1 MYAYLLRQLLAVT
14 CYLLRKMRVTCWPF
28 CGASTGPISGDFRH
42 KLGRRSSRSGGTRL
56 PGSSDDETHA
66 ERGELAAAPKV
77 RSKKNQFPKIYI
89 LGFWCRCFHCFLL
102 ELIVRV
108 DPRSLSS
115 LSAEDLHS
123 IQRRKSPATPPS
135 LNEQMSAAQKGLLI
149 VSAGSAVGITVLL
162 VTSAFDKFGPT
173 YTRAPIQS
181 PVPAAPTPPFDSGAA
196 SDPRN

>member
-1 MYAYLLRQLLAVT
+1 MPLLHGV
-14 CYLLRKMRVTCWPF
+14 LR
-28 CGASTGPISGDFRH
+28 A
-42 KLGRRSSRSGGTRL
+42 
-56 PGSSDDETHA
+56 
-66 ERGELAAAPKV
+66 
-77 RSKKNQFPKIYI
+77 
-89 LGFWCRCFHCFLL
+89 
-102 ELIVRV
+102 LIVRV